1 MPALRTAKEVKQFL
15 GLIGYYRKFIPR
27 FADISRPLTK
37 LTHHNV
43 VFEWTE
49 QCSKAFNHL
58 RELLMEYPILRYPDP
73 KQGYILYTDASGI
86 GWSGVLTQ
94 EHLDKNGKPKNHP
107 ICYVS
112 GQFSGSQLNW
122 AALTKEAYAIYMSVC
137 RLSFYVT
144 DAEVTIRSDHLPL
157 KKFLNKQTM
166 NSKVNN
172 WAVELEQFRLHLEW
186 IPGTRNLLADSLS
199 RLLDVVPDA
208 QKTKEPDDQEFGS
221 YCFEDLETA
230 KVMEKVST
238 DVVELLDNSEY
249 QKDSQEWQKSLEKP
263 VESEISIEE
272 KKVQDSYSEFSEH
285 SQNSQTE
292 LAVKTFEIKCE
303 EKPTERR
310 TLLSG
315 GECRED
321 SQKLRVNQCVEINEH
336 EDLQEIKLPL
346 RQKQLQQLQMND
358 TYCRDV
364 AKKLHKDMELQK
376 IFIKEEGVLYRLW
389 IEDGRTF
396 KCILVPQV
404 LQDFMIILAHDYSG
418 HNGSRR
424 TYNCL
429 KRQYYWPG
437 IRKQIF
443 RHCKK
448 CKECIL
454 QNQGQP
460 EKSFGHFDSPDL
472 PMEFICMDLVGPIH
486 PPSSRGNKYVLTV
499 IDMLTG
505 FTIAVPIKNKNAE
518 TICEVYRDNV
528 YCVFG
533 GSSRMLTDNGSE
545 FKNKEMQEVC
555 DTLGFKHIFSPVYTP
570 QLNGRLEGWHRF
582 FKACIAKH
590 IRGGGVEWDE
600 LVPLAV
606 SAYNFFPCQSSKESP
621 FILMFGRDPITPVAK
636 LLEPKPRYYGERGA
650 ALKMDTLRRLYTV
663 VVQNI
668 RKAREKVPT
677 KEEEPHKF
685 KVNDMVLVK
694 DPDAAV
700 FEPRYQPNFRVTAI
714 FGNNRIEV
722 QDERGHK
729 SIRRSA
735 HVKYI
740 EPREKV
746 EKQLP
751 SKEVIKNYGRSA
763 KLLLAPRDIPDLHF
777 AVAEREDKGDSPEK
791 TDVIELMNVNTED
804 CVTVPRNSDFREHS
818 RNSLESVAGE
828 AQVRLR
834 DQRSLEKALDSELHS
849 NTSEY
854 REHSQKSQDNG
865 KPTDKESAATKV
877 KRTFSRDMH
886 LQHSECREHSQNSRI
901 QESVGVA
908 VTVSAEDTKCSAP
921 SSDFPEHSQNSLS
934 RSERETDNEEANVS
948 LGDRDGLCS
957 VVISEFRELSL
968 NSRVLKETTE
978 GSPQRTKPVCVGEPS
993 EYSRDSPGVGNNVSV
1008 PSFSWLKS
1016 MSQIVGL
1023 TATLQD
1029 KVEGNLTRANTAGNA
1044 KVNISPVHTEFNFF
1058 L

>member
-1 MPALRTAKEVKQFL
+1 M
-15 GLIGYYRKFIPR
+15 
-27 FADISRPLTK
+27 
-37 LTHHNV
+37 
-43 VFEWTE
+43 
-49 QCSKAFNHL
+49 
-58 RELLMEYPILRYPDP
+58 DP
-73 KQGYILYTDASGI
+73 
-86 GWSGVLTQ
+86 
-94 EHLDKNGKPKNHP
+94 
-107 ICYVS
+107 
-112 GQFSGSQLNW
+112 
-122 AALTKEAYAIYMSVC
+122 
-137 RLSFYVT
+137 
-144 DAEVTIRSDHLPL
+144 
-157 KKFLNKQTM
+157 
-166 NSKVNN
+166 
-172 WAVELEQFRLHLEW
+172 
-186 IPGTRNLLADSLS
+186 
-199 RLLDVVPDA
+199 
-208 QKTKEPDDQEFGS
+208 
-221 YCFEDLETA
+221 
-230 KVMEKVST
+230 
-238 DVVELLDNSEY
+238 
-249 QKDSQEWQKSLEKP
+249 
-263 VESEISIEE
+263 
-272 KKVQDSYSEFSEH
+272 
-285 SQNSQTE
+285 
-292 LAVKTFEIKCE
+292 
-303 EKPTERR
+303 
-310 TLLSG
+310 
-315 GECRED
+315 
-321 SQKLRVNQCVEINEH
+321 CVEITEH
-336 EDLQEIKLPL
+336 EDLREIKLPL
-346 RQKQLQQLQMND
+346 KPKQLQQLQMND

-448 CKECIL
+448 CKECVL

-460 EKSFGHFDSPDL
+460 EKCFGHFDSPDL

-518 TICEVYRDNV
+518 TICDAYRDNV

-555 DTLGFKHIFSPVYTP
+555 DTLGLKHIFSPVYTP
-570 QLNGRLEGWHRF
+570 QSNGCLEGWHRF

-590 IRGGGVEWDE
+590 IRGSGFKWDE
-600 LVPLAV
+600 LVPLAI

-621 FILMFGRDPITPVAK
+621 FVLMFGRDPITPVAK
-636 LLEPKPRYYGERGA
+636 LSEPKPRYYGERGT
-650 ALKMDTLRRLYTV
+650 ALKMDTLRRLYTI

-668 RKAREKVPT
+668 CKAREKLPK

-722 QDERGHK
+722 QDEREHK
-729 SIRRSA
+729 SVRRSA

-740 EPREKV
+740 EPSEKV
-746 EKQLP
+746 VNQLP
-751 SKEVIKNYGRSA
+751 SEEVVKNYGRST
-763 KLLLAPRDIPDLHF
+763 KLLLASKDIPELHF
-777 AVAEREDKGDSPEK
+777 NVTDTQEKGDSSEK
-791 TDVIELMNVNTED
+791 MEVMEITVVNTGGMM
-804 CVTVPRNSDFREHS
+804 PQNSEFREHS

-828 AQVRLR
+828 ALERESEQRIVRQGLN
-834 DQRSLEKALDSELHS
+834 SKLHS
-849 NTSEY
+849 NASEC
-854 REHSQKSQDNG
+854 REHSQKSRDSG
-865 KPTDKESAATKV
+865 KPTDVETPGKLV
-877 KRTFSRDMH
+877 KRTLIREMH

-901 QESVGVA
+901 KQAAGVEM
-908 VTVSAEDTKCSAP
+908 TVSAEDAKTTAA
-921 SSDFPEHSQNSLS
+921 SSDFSKHSQNSLS
-934 RSERETDNEEANVS
+934 KGEPNADPGEVKAIF
-948 LGDRDGLCS
+948 GDPDGQCLRT
-957 VVISEFRELSL
+957 VSEFRELSP
-968 NSRVLKETTE
+968 NSRVVTE
-978 GSPQRTKPVCVGEPS
+978 ASEGRQKKQHTSPVCVGEPS
-993 EYSRDSPGVGNNVSV
+993 EYSRDSLGVGNNVSV

-1023 TATLQD
+1023 TATWHD
-1029 KVEGNLTRANTAGNA
+1029 KVEGNPTGANTASNA
-1044 KVNISPVHTEFNFF
+1044 KINISPVHTEFNFF

>member
-1 MPALRTAKEVKQFL
+1 
-15 GLIGYYRKFIPR
+15 
-27 FADISRPLTK
+27 
-37 LTHHNV
+37 
-43 VFEWTE
+43 
-49 QCSKAFNHL
+49 
-58 RELLMEYPILRYPDP
+58 
-73 KQGYILYTDASGI
+73 
-86 GWSGVLTQ
+86 
-94 EHLDKNGKPKNHP
+94 
-107 ICYVS
+107 
-112 GQFSGSQLNW
+112 
-122 AALTKEAYAIYMSVC
+122 MS
-137 RLSFYVT
+137 
-144 DAEVTIRSDHLPL
+144 
-157 KKFLNKQTM
+157 
-166 NSKVNN
+166 
-172 WAVELEQFRLHLEW
+172 
-186 IPGTRNLLADSLS
+186 
-199 RLLDVVPDA
+199 
-208 QKTKEPDDQEFGS
+208 
-221 YCFEDLETA
+221 
-230 KVMEKVST
+230 
-238 DVVELLDNSEY
+238 
-249 QKDSQEWQKSLEKP
+249 
-263 VESEISIEE
+263 
-272 KKVQDSYSEFSEH
+272 
-285 SQNSQTE
+285 
-292 LAVKTFEIKCE
+292 
-303 EKPTERR
+303 
-310 TLLSG
+310 
-315 GECRED
+315 
-321 SQKLRVNQCVEINEH
+321 QCVEITEH
-336 EDLQEIKLPL
+336 EDLREIKLPL
-346 RQKQLQQLQMND
+346 KQKQLQQLQMND

-396 KCILVPQV
+396 KCILVPRV

-460 EKSFGHFDSPDL
+460 EKCFGHFDSPDL

-518 TICEVYRDNV
+518 TICEAYRDNV

-555 DTLGFKHIFSPVYTP
+555 DTLGLKHIFSPVYTP
-570 QLNGRLEGWHRF
+570 QSNGRLEGWHQF

-621 FILMFGRDPITPVAK
+621 FVLMFGRDPIMPVAK

-650 ALKMDTLRRLYTV
+650 ALKMDTLRRLYTI

-677 KEEEPHKF
+677 KEEELHKF
-685 KVNDMVLVK
+685 KVNDTVLVK

-729 SIRRSA
+729 SVRRSA

-740 EPREKV
+740 DPSEKV
-746 EKQLP
+746 ERQLP
-751 SKEVIKNYGRSA
+751 SEEVVKNYGRSA
-763 KLLLAPRDIPDLHF
+763 KLLLAPRDIPDLQF
-777 AVAEREDKGDSPEK
+777 PVAEREEKGDSPKK

-804 CVTVPRNSDFREHS
+804 CVMATQNNNFREHS
-818 RNSLESVAGE
+818 RKSLQSVAGE

-854 REHSQKSQDNG
+854 KEHSQKSQDNG
-865 KPTDKESAATKV
+865 KSTDKKKPRKMV

-901 QESVGVA
+901 KQAVGVA
-908 VTVSAEDTKCSAP
+908 VTVSAEDTKCSAV

-934 RSERETDNEEANVS
+934 RSKRETDNEEANVS
-948 LGDRDGLCS
+948 FGDRDGLCS
-957 VVISEFRELSL
+957 VVISEFRELSP

-978 GSPQRTKPVCVGEPS
+978 GRPQHTSPVCVGEPS
-993 EYSRDSPGVGNNVSV
+993 EYSRDSLGVGNNVSV

-1023 TATLQD
+1023 TATWHD
-1029 KVEGNLTRANTAGNA
+1029 KVEGNPTGTKTASNA